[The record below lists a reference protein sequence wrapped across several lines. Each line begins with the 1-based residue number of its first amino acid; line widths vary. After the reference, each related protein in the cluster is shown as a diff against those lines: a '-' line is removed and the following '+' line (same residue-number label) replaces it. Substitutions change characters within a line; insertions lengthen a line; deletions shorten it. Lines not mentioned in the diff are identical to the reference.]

1 MKILFINP
9 HGCGPGYGSCCN
21 YSGYPYFP
29 QYLPRACLRQYLCMF
44 CQMYIGQYHNP
55 ITFLSVNK
63 VQIFIYLFPGQLGL
77 YGIIRTITQQA
88 LVYFIQAGVFFSIM
102 NAKFWL
108 ILAPF
113 GFFVT
118 NASQLF
124 HVGSVGFSLQIN
136 LSMSNR

>member
-1 MKILFINP
+1 MKILFINL

-44 CQMYIGQYHNP
+44 CQMCIGQYHNP

-63 VQIFIYLFPGQLGL
+63 VQIFLYLFPGQLGL

-108 ILAPF
+108 ILAHFDQF
-113 GFFVT
+113 G
-118 NASQLF
+118 LF
-124 HVGSVGFSLQIN
+124 CRDCKHFKMYLLQT
-136 LSMSNR
+136 